1 MMVRAVTRNTL
12 LFVVDNLAFDSRV
25 TVDKSHNGLWKINT
39 DGSGL
44 TQLASAGSLNRA
56 SQFPWSNM
64 SRDATL
70 YSFQGFDGKT
80 ISLEFG
86 SLSGGATTT
95 FASIAAGSN
104 ADLGIVGW
112 TTM

>member
-12 LFVVDNLAFDSRV
+12 LFVVDNLAFDSGV
-25 TVDKSHNGLWKINT
+25 TVDKSHNGLWKIDT

-44 TQLASAGSLNRA
+44 TQLASAGSLNRQ
-56 SQFPWSNM
+56 SQFPWSNI
-64 SRDATL
+64 SRDASL
-70 YSFQGFDGKT
+70 YSLQGFDGKT
-80 ISLEFG
+80 ITLQFG

-95 FASIAAGSN
+95 FASIPADSN
-104 ADLGIVGW
+104 ANLSIVGW